1 MTQPTA
7 TEARASLA
15 ALIGYEPDEHDAE
28 FEKALDAYRS
38 AVLRE
43 AADRFASFDLHTEAA
58 ALRRMA
64 EEARS

>member
-1 MTQPTA
+1 MTQPT
-7 TEARASLA
+7 TNEARARLA
-15 ALIGYEPDEHDAE
+15 ALIGYEPGEHDAL
-28 FEKALDAYRS
+28 FESHLDTYRA

-43 AADRFASFDLHTEAA
+43 AADRFAAFDLHTEAA